1 MRKILFIVV
10 GVLTAFLIVTGFNAA
25 YAGENN
31 NRCHDVHG
39 LIVDCSETTNI
50 DKSNTAYGGTGVG
63 VGIGT
68 GGNANAVGV
77 IGGSSLF
84 GDSKTLSPEANAD
97 AKAEVKNS
105 GNSAINIGNGFGNK
119 VLSPEQDQKQG
130 QVQGQNQSTK
140 NSNNSKQNTKVT
152 FTDNSVYEDKRDL
165 INPTVSPKADAK
177 LSEGKAYTGK
187 TKGSIWSDLMDMSVP
202 LAAAKGL
209 SKAGGDVEITLALM
223 GENDFQTSHV
233 IVSENPSGVLMGIV
247 YASPDGDDCFA
258 AGMEGKALIA
268 AMKAGA
274 TGIKRISMTD
284 GQETSG
290 SAWNVGLGG
299 GASMFAKGDDIAIA
313 PNGGLGYGSAS
324 ASNEKRPE
332 MAFKIY
338 FDESLV
344 KGMKVPAQS
353 GNHRN

>member
-1 MRKILFIVV
+1 VW
-10 GVLTAFLIVTGFNAA
+10 
-25 YAGENN
+25 
-31 NRCHDVHG
+31 
-39 LIVDCSETTNI
+39 VDCSSSDNSVDRPNI
-50 DKSNTAYGGTGVG
+50 AYGGN
-63 VGIGT
+63 
-68 GGNANAVGV
+68 GGAGGE
-77 IGGSSLF
+77 GGSV
-84 GDSKTLSPEANAD
+84 GDIRTGDNT
-97 AKAEVKNS
+97 
-105 GNSAINIGNGFGNK
+105 NI
-119 VLSPEQDQKQG
+119 QG
-130 QVQGQNQSTK
+130 QGQLQGQAQIQGQLQGQGQAQSA
-140 NSNNSKQNTKVT
+140 NNEGVKQKVE

-165 INPTVSPKADAK
+165 INPAAAPTADAK

-202 LAAAKGL
+202 MTAAKGL
-209 SKAGGDVEITLALM
+209 AKAGGDVEITLALM

-258 AGMEGKALIA
+258 AGMEGKSLIA

-274 TGIKRISMTD
+274 TGIKRISQTD
-284 GQETSG
+284 GQETNG

-313 PNGGLGYGSAS
+313 PSGGLGYGSAS

-344 KGMKVPAQS
+344 KGTKVPAQT
-353 GNHRN
+353 GNHN

>member
-1 MRKILFIVV
+1 MRKILFVAV
-10 GVLTAFLIVTGFNAA
+10 GVLTALFIVNGFNAA
-25 YAGENN
+25 YAKGCPPGQEKKGWK
-31 NRCHDVHG
+31 C
-39 LIVDCSETTNI
+39 VDIE
-50 DKSNTAYGGTGVG
+50 DAVTA
-63 VGIGT
+63 T
-68 GGNANAVGV
+68 GGNVANNYNPTNNNLNT
-77 IGGSSLF
+77 IGNATSVF
-84 GDSKTLSPEANAD
+84 GDAKTLSPEANAIIEKG
-97 AKAEVKNS
+97 AIENTNKNYNTNLNTNVNENKNVQDQIQVQS
-105 GNSAINIGNGFGNK
+105 QMSVNDNSNKGNK
-119 VLSPEQDQKQG
+119 QSNDQK
-130 QVQGQNQSTK
+130 TE
-140 NSNNSKQNTKVT
+140 VT

-165 INPTVSPKADAK
+165 INPTTSPSADAK

-202 LAAAKGL
+202 MTAAKGL
-209 SKAGGDVEITLALM
+209 AKAGGDVEITLALM

-258 AGMEGKALIA
+258 AGMEGKSLIA

-274 TGIKRISMTD
+274 TGIKRISQTD
-284 GQETSG
+284 GQETNG

-313 PNGGLGYGSAS
+313 PSGGLGYGSAS

-344 KGMKVPAQS
+344 KGTKVPAQT
-353 GNHRN
+353 GNHN